1 MTPTVD
7 ILIWIRIRIN
17 RNEAKMKVKIDPRKI
32 KPLPDWA
39 KEMFEEVRCLDEAGK
54 QEEAKQLI
62 DELRFKIRQND

>member
-1 MTPTVD
+1 MK
-7 ILIWIRIRIN
+7 RIT
-17 RNEAKMKVKIDPRKI
+17 IDPRKI

-62 DELRFKIRQND
+62 DELRFKIKQND